1 MVNMSITF
9 VNPSGSWKR
18 LPWIT
23 HRMSQVHLRQLIHE
37 VCFVSF
43 AMMRRPQWSKMLDF
57 LLSIF
62 SDRFL
67 PFPYFCSIMLLW
79 AMRFLPYSPVSA
91 YLRNI
96 LQLSFSQK
104 DVPKTVSPVLL
115 EAFAPQPGSRFA
127 FYVMKAFSELEATFM
142 VGYLYN
148 FS

>member
-1 MVNMSITF
+1 MVNMTITF
-9 VNPSGSWKR
+9 VNPSGSWETITMDHPQDVAGAPPATY
-18 LPWIT
+18 PWGLFP
-23 HRMSQVHLRQLIHE
+23 SPW
-37 VCFVSF
+37 C
-43 AMMRRPQWSKMLDF
+43 AA
-57 LLSIF
+57 LSDPKCLTFYSGIF

-115 EAFAPQPGSRFA
+115 EAFAPQPGSHFA

-142 VGYLYN
+142 VGYWYN